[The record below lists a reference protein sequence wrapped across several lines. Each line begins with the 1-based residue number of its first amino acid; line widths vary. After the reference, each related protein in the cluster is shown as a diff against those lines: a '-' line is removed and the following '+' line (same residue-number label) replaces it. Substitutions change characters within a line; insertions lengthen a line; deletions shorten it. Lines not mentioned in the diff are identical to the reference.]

1 MDIEG
6 KRRKID
12 NQGQTFLIQPFWAN
26 LPKKVVSKRSD
37 LDTLLKLMQSILTIS
52 QIVISLTLI
61 TAILLQQRGAGGSAL
76 FGGGGGGSSYYTKR
90 GFEKILFIA
99 TIVLVGLFI
108 VTSFLNLIL

>member
-1 MDIEG
+1 
-6 KRRKID
+6 
-12 NQGQTFLIQPFWAN
+12 
-26 LPKKVVSKRSD
+26 
-37 LDTLLKLMQSILTIS
+37 MQSILTIS

-76 FGGGGGGSSYYTKR
+76 FGSGGGGGASYYTKR